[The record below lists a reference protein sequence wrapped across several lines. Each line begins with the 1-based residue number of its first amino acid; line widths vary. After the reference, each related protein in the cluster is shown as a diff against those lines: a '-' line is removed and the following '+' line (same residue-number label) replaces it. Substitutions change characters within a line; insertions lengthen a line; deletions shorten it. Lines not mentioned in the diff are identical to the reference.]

1 MSGGTELAIE
11 RMCVLVEVSRAG
23 WYRYR
28 SAEQDGG
35 RDAELRAEVCKI
47 ALEWPCYGRRRVAR
61 ELRDRGWMVNRKHV
75 QHWMREDGLRC
86 VQKRA
91 FRVTTDSGHGWPVYL
106 NLAAEMTRTGRDQR
120 WVADIT

>member
-1 MSGGTELAIE
+1 MCTLAQ
-11 RMCVLVEVSRAG
+11 VSRAG
-23 WYRYR
+23 FYRFP
-28 SAEQDGG
+28 AGG
-35 RDAELRAEVCKI
+35 AVPPNGTADVELRDAIQRL
-47 ALEWPCYGRRRVAR
+47 ALEWPSYGWPRMTQ
-61 ELRDRGWMVNRKHV
+61 ELRRQGWAVKHKRV
-75 QHWMREDGLRC
+75 YRLMCEDSLLCLRC